1 MANTESDDGLIPRAE
16 RQKPIESLGRDGRA
30 LWDAV
35 VKDYILRADELR
47 ALSSAAKLADL
58 IVRLEKELAKSDLLV
73 NGSRPGMLVA
83 NGLINEV
90 RQARLAQASLLRSLK
105 LPDEEDDEEQ
115 EERPRLTTSQQN
127 RRNVAKRW
135 ERRHG

>member
-1 MANTESDDGLIPRAE
+1 MASTESDGGLIPREE
-16 RQKPIESLGRDGRA
+16 RPEPIEPLGREGRA
-30 LWDAV
+30 LWDSV
-35 VKDYILRADELR
+35 VKDYVLRADELR

-58 IVRLEKELAKSDLLV
+58 IARLEKELARSDLLV
-73 NGSRPGMLVA
+73 PGSRPGMLVS

-105 LPDEEDDEEQ
+105 LPDDEDEEQ
-115 EERPRLTTSQQN
+115 EQRPRLTTSQQN

-135 ERRHG
+135 ERQHG